1 MLVFGEREK
10 SKAADRLVVKVRKKW
25 LSHISVSH
33 LLSQVWLPLDQVS
46 VEQLAEDPPSMLSP
60 QGSLSALPRL
70 TPGSGGSGAGAGG
83 AAEGSLSKR
92 AQRKETKE
100 TPIARELRDCV
111 CLAVNGAQFF
121 VTADDKGQLALWL
134 KKLHKKLA
142 LIKQY
147 A

>member
-1 MLVFGEREK
+1 MEGVGVVAALGHARLWRARKEQSGRSIGRQSAEK
-10 SKAADRLVVKVRKKW
+10 VVVSYFSFSLVVSGV
-25 LSHISVSH
+25 
-33 LLSQVWLPLDQVS
+33 
-46 VEQLAEDPPSMLSP
+46 A
-60 QGSLSALPRL
+60 AA
-70 TPGSGGSGAGAGG
+70 GSGVGGTAGGGPSLDAVAGG